1 MSVCGKN
8 FNIAI
13 FSDTMIDVQLY
24 VMVMSIT
31 YSYNFQWSWLHFKIT
46 EVSVSTE
53 NFMFFYD
60 WVENFY
66 NYWSSQIDHEY
77 TTIHESERL
86 LFLFSD

>member
-31 YSYNFQWSWLHFKIT
+31 YSYNFQ
-46 EVSVSTE
+46 
-53 NFMFFYD
+53 
-60 WVENFY
+60 
-66 NYWSSQIDHEY
+66 
-77 TTIHESERL
+77 
-86 LFLFSD
+86 